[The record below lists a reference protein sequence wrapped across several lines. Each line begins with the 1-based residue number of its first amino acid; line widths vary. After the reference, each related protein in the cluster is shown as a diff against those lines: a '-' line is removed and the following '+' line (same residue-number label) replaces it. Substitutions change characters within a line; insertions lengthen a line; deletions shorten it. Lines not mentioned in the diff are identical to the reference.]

1 MQYTDVLKIVL
12 ETSGAEQ
19 LLPTTLNSAE
29 VAGGS
34 RWCVGEGRSA
44 SVLPF
49 QINHQLLFEI
59 KPIIAELPY
68 LHMTESVPVWKQWHY
83 EYNVLCCGKNMR
95 LGKPRR
101 FFQQLVFTHLWLNFI
116 AYPLPF
122 HKLGLDLLQDYN
134 LCLKTRMHLKS
145 YPQKHVPLI
154 SSINQLG

>member
-12 ETSGAEQ
+12 ETSCAER

-59 KPIIAELPY
+59 KPITAELPY

-83 EYNVLCCGKNMR
+83 EYNVLCCGKTR
-95 LGKPRR
+95 
-101 FFQQLVFTHLWLNFI
+101 
-116 AYPLPF
+116 
-122 HKLGLDLLQDYN
+122 GLESPGDSSSN
-134 LCLKTRMHLKS
+134 LYLHICG
-145 YPQKHVPLI
+145 LI
-154 SSINQLG
+154 SLLTPFPSTNWAWICYKTIICASKPGCVWKATHRNMYLWFPV